1 MIEAFN
7 LGPFL
12 IPTGP
17 LILVLSIIMAIW
29 FSQWWAGKL
38 ELDRNQVKHI
48 AENTAWFGLVG
59 ARLGF
64 VALNWSAY
72 AATPWTALY
81 VWQPGY
87 LYSGGLIVGA
97 GYALWQITKN
107 PIEQR
112 RHLFRVLAGAYLAA
126 GLVFSTATLSTG
138 LLKPPGIPGTGDTAP
153 DFKLKNLSAETVQL
167 SDLAGRAVVL
177 NFWATWCPPCRREM
191 PLLDELQKTYDEK
204 GLSVIGL
211 NLSEP
216 PEMVKSY
223 VNSVGVSYPIWVD
236 APPGSSGFD
245 ITQEIFS
252 SYGAVGLPTTLFI
265 DRDGVIQRIYV
276 GELSRGFLQN
286 QVENILGK

>member
-1 MIEAFN
+1 MTEAFN
-7 LGPFL
+7 LGPLL

-17 LILVLSIIMAIW
+17 LILALSLIFAV
-29 FSQWWAGKL
+29 FYSRWWAGRL
-38 ELDRNQVKHI
+38 QLDKNQVKAI

-72 AATPWTALY
+72 AAKPWTALY

-87 LYSGGLIVGA
+87 LYSAGLLVGA
-97 GYALWQITKN
+97 GYALWQVTKSS
-107 PIEQR
+107 IELR
-112 RHLFRVLAGAYLAA
+112 GPFFRVLAGAYLAA
-126 GLVFSTATLSTG
+126 GLVFTAATLSIG
-138 LLKPPGIPGTGDTAP
+138 LLKPPGIPGVGDTAP

-167 SDLAGRAVVL
+167 SDLAGRGVVL

-191 PLLDELQKTYDEK
+191 PLLDDLQKTYGDK

-211 NLSEP
+211 NISESP
-216 PEMVKSY
+216 ARVKTY
-223 VNSVGVSYPIWVD
+223 VDSVGVSYPIWVD
-236 APPGSSGFD
+236 APSGTPGFD
-245 ITQEIFS
+245 RTQMIFS

-265 DRDGVIQRIYV
+265 DRKGVIQRIYV

-286 QVENILGK
+286 QVENILGN

>member
-1 MIEAFN
+1 MTEAFN

-17 LILVLSIIMAIW
+17 LILVLSIMMAIW
-29 FSQWWAGKL
+29 ISQWWAGKL
-38 ELDRNQVKHI
+38 QLDKNRVKHI
-48 AENTAWFGLVG
+48 AENAAWFGLVG

-107 PIEQR
+107 SIELR
-112 RHLFRVLAGAYLAA
+112 GPFFRVLAGSYLAA
-126 GLVFSTATLSTG
+126 GLVFTTATLSTG
-138 LLKPPGIPGTGDTAP
+138 LLKAPGIPGTGDIAP
-153 DFKLKNLSAETVQL
+153 NFKLKNLSAETVQL
-167 SDLAGRAVVL
+167 SDLADRAVVL

-236 APPGSSGFD
+236 APPGTSGFNR
-245 ITQEIFS
+245 TQEIFS

-286 QVENILGK
+286 QVENILDK

>member
-12 IPTGP
+12 IPTRP
-17 LILVLSIIMAIW
+17 LILALSLIFAVLYSH
-29 FSQWWAGKL
+29 WWAGKL
-38 ELDRNQVKHI
+38 QLDKNQVKRI
-48 AENTAWFGLVG
+48 AENTAWSGLLG

-72 AATPWTALY
+72 AAKPWTALY

-87 LYSGGLIVGA
+87 LYSAGLLVGA
-97 GYALWQITKN
+97 GYMLWQVTKT
-107 PIEQR
+107 PIELR
-112 RHLFRVLAGAYLAA
+112 GAFFRVLTGAYLAA
-126 GLVFSTATLSTG
+126 GLVFISATLSTD
-138 LLKPPGIPGTGDTAP
+138 LLKSPGIPGTGDSAP
-153 DFKLKNLSAETVQL
+153 DFKLINLSAETVQL

-191 PLLDELQKTYDEK
+191 PLLDELQKMYGDK

-211 NLSEP
+211 NINEASER
-216 PEMVKSY
+216 VKSY
-223 VNSVGVSYPIWVD
+223 VDSAKVSYPIWVD
-236 APPGSSGFD
+236 APSGTPGFD
-245 ITQEIFS
+245 RTQDIFS

-265 DRDGVIQRIYV
+265 DREGVIQRIYV

-286 QVENILGK
+286 QVENILGR

>member
-1 MIEAFN
+1 MTEAFN
-7 LGPFL
+7 LGPLL

-17 LILVLSIIMAIW
+17 LILALSLIFAIIL
-29 FSQWWAGKL
+29 SHWWAGKL
-38 ELDRNQVKHI
+38 QLDKIQVKGI
-48 AENTAWFGLVG
+48 AENAAWFGLVG

-72 AATPWTALY
+72 ATRPWAALY

-87 LYSGGLIVGA
+87 LYSAGLLVGA
-97 GYALWQITKN
+97 GYVIWQLTKSS
-107 PIEQR
+107 IEQR
-112 RHLFRVLAGAYLAA
+112 GAFFRVLMGAYLAA
-126 GLVFSTATLSTG
+126 GIVFTTATLSLG
-138 LLKPPGIPGTGDTAP
+138 LLKQPGIPGTGDTAP
-153 DFKLKNLSAETVQL
+153 DFKLKDLSAETVQL

-191 PLLDELQKTYDEK
+191 SLLDELQKSYDEK

-211 NLSEP
+211 NLSESP
-216 PEMVKSY
+216 DMVKSY

-236 APPGSSGFD
+236 APSGKQGFD
-245 ITQEIFS
+245 STRKIFS

-265 DRDGVIQRIYV
+265 DREGVIQRIYV

-286 QVENILGK
+286 QAEDILGN

>member
-1 MIEAFN
+1 VIEAFN

-12 IPTGP
+12 IPTRP
-17 LILVLSIIMAIW
+17 FILVLSIIFAIW

-38 ELDRNQVKHI
+38 QLDKNRVKHI
-48 AENTAWFGLVG
+48 AEYSAWFGLIG

-72 AATPWTALY
+72 AVKPWTALY

-87 LYSGGLIVGA
+87 LYSGGLLFGA
-97 GYALWQITKN
+97 GYALWQVTKD
-107 PIEQR
+107 PVELRQPF
-112 RHLFRVLAGAYLAA
+112 FRVLAGSYLAA
-126 GLVFSTATLSTG
+126 GIVFTTATLSVS
-138 LLKPPGIPGTGDTAP
+138 LLKPPGIPGTGDIAP

-167 SDLAGRAVVL
+167 SDLVGRAVIL

-191 PLLDELQKTYDEK
+191 PLLDELQKTYSDK
-204 GLSVIGL
+204 GLSIIGL
-211 NLSEP
+211 NLGEP

-223 VNSVGVSYPIWVD
+223 VEAVDVSYPVWLD
-236 APPGSSGFD
+236 APLGAPGFD
-245 ITQEIFS
+245 LTREIFS

-276 GELSRGFLQN
+276 GELSQGFLQN
-286 QVENILGK
+286 QVERILRH